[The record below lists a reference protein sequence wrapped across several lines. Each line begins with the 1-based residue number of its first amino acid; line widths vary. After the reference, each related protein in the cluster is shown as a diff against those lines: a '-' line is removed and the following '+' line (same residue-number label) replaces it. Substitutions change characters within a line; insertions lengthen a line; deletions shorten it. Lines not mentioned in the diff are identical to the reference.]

1 MGSIHNPTKGRA
13 LIKFLLDIYGGASLN
28 SFCLESLRGSAF
40 HFQAPITIGAHGVC
54 VRAWQT
60 SWLCFRVPK
69 IAEGRGLVLFQTCII
84 EGLSASHK
92 SVRFFVLVIEIR
104 QGHVFSLPKS
114 EFIFAHARPLGSL
127 ASPPCPVRSG
137 VGIELHL
144 DAGPCVF

>member
-1 MGSIHNPTKGRA
+1 MYS
-13 LIKFLLDIYGGASLN
+13 D
-28 SFCLESLRGSAF
+28 
-40 HFQAPITIGAHGVC
+40 
-54 VRAWQT
+54 
-60 SWLCFRVPK
+60 VPK
-69 IAEGRGLVLFQTCII
+69 IAEGRGLLLFQTCMI

-92 SVRFFVLVIEIR
+92 SVRFLLVIEIR
-104 QGHVFSLPKS
+104 QGHVLSLLKS